1 MEWWIICAI
10 ATVVTLGAAGY
21 FSRAVERMRLDM
33 TRQQR
38 ETLHLKEVSTDTR
51 DKHLLTARRVKEK
64 GATIKRLSNEIRQ
77 MEDRIKKLPM
87 EDRNKKLPMDP
98 LA

>member
-10 ATVVTLGAAGY
+10 ATVFTLGAAGY
-21 FSRAVERMRLDM
+21 FARAVERMRLDM

-38 ETLHLKEVSTDTR
+38 EALHLKAVSTDTR
-51 DKHLLTARRVKEK
+51 DKHALTARMVKEK
-64 GATIKRLSNEIRQ
+64 GATIKRLSYEIRQ
-77 MEDRIKKLPM
+77 MEDRIKKPP
-87 EDRNKKLPMDP
+87 KDP